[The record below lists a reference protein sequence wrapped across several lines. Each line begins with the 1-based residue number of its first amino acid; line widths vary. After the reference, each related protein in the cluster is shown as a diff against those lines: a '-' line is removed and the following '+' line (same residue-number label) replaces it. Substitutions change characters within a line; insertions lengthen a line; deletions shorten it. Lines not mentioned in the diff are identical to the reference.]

1 MTHARGGLHA
11 SGCPRLRHEIRIV
24 LTSHLVHIDGTNLT
38 IPLVKS
44 IATGGTDV
52 KLADNVRPLVQAGRD
67 LVERTVKAGEQIYG
81 VTTGFGR
88 LKSVMIDPKDAIEL
102 QRNLVLS
109 HCTGVGEP
117 LPEDATRASVLLRA
131 HSLARGYSGVRAEII
146 DLLLE
151 MLNRRVWPL
160 IPSKGS
166 VGASG
171 DLAPLA
177 HMALVLIGEGEAM
190 YAGERLPGGDALR
203 AANLKPV
210 VLSFKEGLALIN
222 GTQIMTGIGALTA
235 YRAELACKAADI
247 AGAMSLEAF
256 FGTAA
261 AFDERLNALRPHP
274 GQARV
279 AANMRHLLRGSGILA
294 SHVDCDRV
302 QDPYSFRCIPVVH
315 GAVRDALHA
324 VENTLVIEM
333 NSVTDNPIVI
343 PEDASFLTGGNFHG
357 EPVALAM
364 DYLSMALTEL
374 GSIAERRIYKL
385 LEGLEG
391 LPPFLSEG
399 HGLHSGYMLAQYT
412 AAALVSENKTLS
424 YPASVDS
431 IPTSAGQEDHVSM
444 GTISA
449 RQCEQVVGNLEN
461 VIAIELLEAA
471 QALDFRAPLTC
482 GKGTAVAH
490 RLVRERVPHLKE
502 DRNLSQDIAVT
513 RELVRSGELV
523 HAVEAEI
530 GVL

>member
-1 MTHARGGLHA
+1 M
-11 SGCPRLRHEIRIV
+11 
-24 LTSHLVHIDGTNLT
+24 LTSPLVRIDGTNLT
-38 IPLVKS
+38 IPLVKN

-52 KLADNVRPLVQAGRD
+52 QLAESVVALVRAGRE
-67 LVERTVKAGEQIYG
+67 LVEQTVTAGHQIYG

-88 LKSVMIDPKDAIEL
+88 LKSVMIDPKDAIAL

-117 LPEDATRASVLLRA
+117 LPEDATRASMLLRA
-131 HSLARGYSGVRAEII
+131 HSLARGYSGVRLEVI
-146 DLLLE
+146 DLLLD
-151 MLNRRVWPL
+151 MLNRRVSPI

-177 HMALVLIGEGEAM
+177 HMALVLIGEGDAM
-190 YAGERLPGGDALR
+190 FEGERMKGAEALR
-203 AANLKPV
+203 AARLQPLT
-210 VLSFKEGLALIN
+210 LSYKEGLALIN

-235 YRAELACKAADI
+235 YRADIACKAADI

-256 FGTAA
+256 LGTAA

-279 AANMRHLLRGSGILA
+279 AANMRQLLRNSGVLA
-294 SHVDCDRV
+294 SHADCERV

-315 GAVRDALHA
+315 GAVRDAMHA

-343 PEDASFLTGGNFHG
+343 PEDGSFLLGGNFHG
-357 EPVALAM
+357 EPVALIM

-385 LEGLEG
+385 LEGEEG

-471 QALDFRAPLTC
+471 QALDFRAPLAY
-482 GKGTAVAH
+482 GQGTAVGH
-490 RLVRERVPHLKE
+490 RMVRERVPHLRE
-502 DRNLSQDIAVT
+502 DRNLSEDIAT
-513 RELVRSGELV
+513 IRELVASGDLV
-523 HAVEAEI
+523 RAVEAEI
-530 GVL
+530 GAL

>member
-1 MTHARGGLHA
+1 MQ
-11 SGCPRLRHEIRIV
+11 
-24 LTSHLVHIDGTNLT
+24 TSPLVHIDGTNLT
-38 IPLVKS
+38 IPLVNS
-44 IATGGTDV
+44 IAHGATSV
-52 KLADNVRPLVQAGRD
+52 KLADSVRPLVQAGRD
-67 LVERTVKAGEQIYG
+67 LVEATVKQGKQIYG

-131 HSLARGYSGVRAEII
+131 HSLSRGYSGVRLQII

-151 MLNRRVWPL
+151 MINRHVTPV
-160 IPSKGS
+160 IPCKGS

-177 HMALVLIGEGEAM
+177 HMALVLIGEGEAYFEGDRM
-190 YAGERLPGGDALR
+190 SGATALKAAG
-203 AANLKPV
+203 LKPL
-210 VLSFKEGLALIN
+210 VLSYKEGLALIN

-235 YRAELACKAADI
+235 YRADLACKAADI

-256 FGTAA
+256 LGTDA

-279 AANMRHLLRGSGILA
+279 AANLRHLLRGSSVLA
-294 SHVDCDRV
+294 SHADCDRV

-343 PEDASFLTGGNFHG
+343 PEDGSFLTGGNFHG

-461 VIAIELLEAA
+461 VIAIELCEAA
-471 QALDFRAPLTC
+471 QALDFRAPLTY

-490 RLVRERVPHLKE
+490 RVVRERLPHLRE
-502 DRNLSQDIAVT
+502 DRNLSEDIATV
-513 RELVRSGELV
+513 RALVVSGDLVR
-523 HAVEAEI
+523 AVEAEI
-530 GVL
+530 GTL

>member
-1 MTHARGGLHA
+1 
-11 SGCPRLRHEIRIV
+11 V

-44 IATGGTDV
+44 IAQGETNV
-52 KLADNVRPLVQAGRD
+52 KLAESVRPLIAAGRD
-67 LVERTVKAGEQIYG
+67 LVERTVKAGEQVYG

-88 LKSVMIDPKDAIEL
+88 LKSVMIDPKDAIAL

-151 MLNRRVWPL
+151 MLNRDVWPI

-177 HMALVLIGEGEAM
+177 HMALVLIGEGEAVF
-190 YAGERLPGGDALR
+190 AGERVKGGDALK
-203 AANLKPV
+203 AAKLQPV
-210 VLSFKEGLALIN
+210 TLSYKEGLALIN

-235 YRAELACKAADI
+235 YRADLACKAADI

-274 GQARV
+274 GQASV
-279 AANMRHLLRGSGILA
+279 AANMRHLLRGSAILA
-294 SHVDCDRV
+294 SHVDCERV

-343 PEDASFLTGGNFHG
+343 PEDATFLTGGNFHG

-391 LPPFLSEG
+391 LPLFLSEG

-449 RQCEQVVGNLEN
+449 RQSEQVVGNLEN
-461 VIAIELLEAA
+461 IIAIELLEAA
-471 QALDFRAPLTC
+471 QAIDFRAPLTC

-490 RLVRERVPHLKE
+490 RVVREHVPHLRE
-502 DRNLSQDIAVT
+502 DRNLSTDIAAA
-513 RELVRSGELV
+513 RELVVSGELV
-523 HAVEAEI
+523 RAVEAEI
-530 GVL
+530 GTL